1 MSIEI
6 RQLPS
11 ETRAKRREIL
21 RGKAR
26 GPRGTLFAQVYNGN
40 RRRTAVDDA
49 DEPQLGNV
57 REFAVGKVAVV
68 PCVMGYTSRDGDG
81 ELLSPVGLGSFL
93 VQSPALSVRGLTY
106 EAEVSSGRVGVVQVE
121 NVVFVG
127 VCGVFELENDG
138 PQLERKLKEPAVF
151 LTMSLFDK
159 TRNAGGSHI

>member
-1 MSIEI
+1 MPIKI

-11 ETRAKRREIL
+11 ETRTIRREIL

-26 GPRGTLFAQVYNGN
+26 GPRGTLFAQVYNEN

-49 DEPQLGNV
+49 DEPQLGDV
-57 REFAVGKVAVV
+57 REFAVGEVA
-68 PCVMGYTSRDGDG
+68 
-81 ELLSPVGLGSFL
+81 
-93 VQSPALSVRGLTY
+93 
-106 EAEVSSGRVGVVQVE
+106 
-121 NVVFVG
+121 VVFVG